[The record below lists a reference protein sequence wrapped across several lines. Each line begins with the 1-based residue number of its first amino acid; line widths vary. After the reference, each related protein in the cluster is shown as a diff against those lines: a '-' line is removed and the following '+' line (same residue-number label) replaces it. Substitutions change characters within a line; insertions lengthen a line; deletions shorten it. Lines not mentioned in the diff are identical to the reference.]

1 MLRTVVTFV
10 YISWP
15 LKLGAFSLGV
25 ENYHIPFLKSKD
37 MNFSALTDTFVL
49 PKKKKCSFPVWS
61 WGHLEAGILRYLM
74 EERLKHNIQ
83 SWHEPRE
90 REWKEKLFHFH
101 DSESLPLIFTEHLF
115 GGSQSHN
122 LWREFRSSPL
132 ALVFKC

>member
-90 REWKEKLFHFH
+90 REWKEKLFH
-101 DSESLPLIFTEHLF
+101 LR
-115 GGSQSHN
+115 SHKRN
-122 LWREFRSSPL
+122 FDTWGF
-132 ALVFKC
+132 F

>member
-1 MLRTVVTFV
+1 MFRTVVTFV
-10 YISWP
+10 YISWS

-37 MNFSALTDTFVL
+37 INFSALTDTFV
-49 PKKKKCSFPVWS
+49 PQKKNVHFLYGP

-90 REWKEKLFHFH
+90 REWKEKLFRF
-101 DSESLPLIFTEHLF
+101 F
-115 GGSQSHN
+115 
-122 LWREFRSSPL
+122 
-132 ALVFKC
+132 